1 MAANSIQRFSGSMIK
16 HFEEAISVT
25 QTSNLTVDL
34 DDDFSLLGK
43 KLFLRHNVKLNLSDI
58 LRAFYYIGLNDAYF
72 DEPLRRLIIEYVENL
87 DANEFVDVHHSLH
100 VRKQTNHYLLGL
112 QKPTRSKIYSGTW
125 FSSRLR
131 QCDHESLDMTLQI
144 NHDLT
149 AAKQFGL
156 MLKQLLRK

>member
-1 MAANSIQRFSGSMIK
+1 MSTRDRIR
-16 HFEEAISVT
+16 AITCRPRGYS
-25 QTSNLTVDL
+25 
-34 DDDFSLLGK
+34 
-43 KLFLRHNVKLNLSDI
+43 KLPF
-58 LRAFYYIGLNDAYF
+58 
-72 DEPLRRLIIEYVENL
+72 IEYVENL